1 MFNGLVQVAN
11 AQPQYQQAPPPQG
24 QILGDDDIIDG
35 RTFKAVM
42 AQMAQPRQ
50 DPQMQHS
57 MSQLAYN
64 QVKSSDPKAF
74 AKWEPEILANLSV
87 LDRQLWTIDN
97 IQRVVR
103 MVKADHID
111 ELAQERADHLVSQK
125 GFSTRT
131 TGAAPNGQGSGFT
144 DLSLESDELPPDYRD
159 RLKKA
164 NVSLDTVRSF
174 CAANGTSVKEWFE
187 LAKKT
192 NAMIG
197 GGA

>member
-1 MFNGLVQVAN
+1 
-11 AQPQYQQAPPPQG
+11 
-24 QILGDDDIIDG
+24 
-35 RTFKAVM
+35 
-42 AQMAQPRQ
+42 
-50 DPQMQHS
+50 MQHS

-131 TGAAPNGQGSGFT
+131 TGAAPNGQGSFP
-144 DLSLESDELPPDYRD
+144 DLSLESDELPTDYRD

-164 NVSLDTVRSF
+164 GVSLDTVRSF
-174 CAANGTSVKEWFE
+174 CAANNTTVKEWFE